1 MMRRQSWVVFGVMV
15 MIMPWVAAADG
26 RPSWEC
32 LPADTAFMV
41 RVPALAE
48 FWDTIQTRTKFG
60 AVALSPKRLEG
71 LWQAFASIQDD
82 EEEWSLEQYEE
93 SLRKYG
99 LETSDL
105 LKVLDAECG
114 GGLVLRQRDGQEPLA
129 MILAWFEPGD
139 EGAGKLLAAIRQRL
153 EESADKEHA
162 PKRTD
167 IELAGHD
174 VMMTTVPVIEL
185 DTDSIDVP
193 DDGEFDEAALDALV
207 ERMKDAKAKKTGEKY
222 TFVAVMDGRFL
233 VGSGLTTFAGPEG
246 DADDAAGVEELRR
259 IFATFLEAHAGGGE
273 PALAAVYREPAI
285 AAAALPGMPL
295 VEMVVVPSVLV
306 AAVAAE
312 SEFDE
317 GTVQAR
323 LATVG
328 IDDIGSVVLR
338 QNFDNGRWKATMAMT
353 LPAPRHGFL
362 EVLDQP
368 CDASEVPAFVTREV
382 AEFGQLSLDLG
393 AAYKTVRQ
401 LLLAQ
406 AQGEQVANMFSVA
419 DMQSQAWLGVDVAAV
434 LSGLGTRHWF
444 LTFPPQI
451 ADVVAKARAADEND
465 GEVGSTVADRLAAV
479 WQIADEGP
487 YGKLLGRL
495 AQLAGG
501 GQLEEEQGF
510 KGVRIP
516 GGAAFYV
523 GRGHL
528 VMAVGEGVL
537 EKTLAAIRTPPQG
550 DTSLRESDV
559 PRRAAELLPARP
571 ARGYGVSDA
580 TRTGG
585 SIGMLR
591 DLAEAMEPD
600 DIEDESMRGAF
611 VAFKEL
617 LPSAREMEGMF
628 GIGTTLLRMTDDGL
642 LYETAW
648 EMPAP

>member
-1 MMRRQSWVVFGVMV
+1 MRHQTWIVAVAVALA
-15 MIMPWVAAADG
+15 MPWAAAADL

-32 LPADTAFMV
+32 LPSDTVFMA
-41 RVPALAE
+41 RVPRLAE
-48 FWDTIQTRTKFG
+48 FWKTIQERTKFG
-60 AVALSPKRLEG
+60 AVALAPKRLEG
-71 LWQAFASIQDD
+71 LWQAIDTIQEDTD
-82 EEEWSLEQYEE
+82 GEWSLEQYEE

-105 LKVLDAECG
+105 VKVLDAELG
-114 GGLVLRQRDGQEPLA
+114 GGIVLRQRDGHEPLA
-129 MILAWFEPGD
+129 MILAWLEPGD
-139 EGAGKLLAAIRQRL
+139 EGAAKLLAAIRQRL
-153 EESADKEHA
+153 EESSDDEHA
-162 PKRTD
+162 LQRTD
-167 IELAGHD
+167 LELAGHE
-174 VMMTTVPVIEL
+174 VTMITAPVVEL
-185 DTDSIDVP
+185 DVGEIDLP
-193 DDGEFDEAALDALV
+193 EDGEFDESALEGLM
-207 ERMKDAKAKKTGEKY
+207 ERMKDAKAEKIGERF
-222 TFVAVMDGRFL
+222 TFLTAIGGRIL
-233 VGSGLTTFAGPEG
+233 VGGGLTTFADPEG
-246 DADDAAGVEELRR
+246 DADQAAGVEELRR
-259 IFATFLEAHAGGGE
+259 IFAMFLEAHSGDGE
-273 PALAAVYREPAI
+273 PAIAKVYREPAI

-295 VEMVVVPSVLV
+295 VEMVAMPSVL
-306 AAVAAE
+306 ASMLTAE
-312 SEFDE
+312 SELDE
-317 GTVQAR
+317 ATVQTR
-323 LATVG
+323 LSAVG
-328 IDDIGSVVLR
+328 IDDMGSVVLR
-338 QNFDNGRWKATMAMT
+338 QNYDAGRWKSTMAMT

-362 EVLDQP
+362 EILDQP

-406 AQGEQVANMFSVA
+406 AEGEQIANMFSVA
-419 DMQSQAWLGVDVAAV
+419 DMQSQAWLGLDVATV

-451 ADVVAKARAADEND
+451 ADVLAKARAADEN
-465 GEVGSTVADRLAAV
+465 GEEDAAVVDRLAAV

-487 YGKLLGRL
+487 FGKLVGRL

-501 GQLEEEQGF
+501 GQLQEEQGF

-528 VMAVGEGVL
+528 VVAVGEGVL

-571 ARGYGVSDA
+571 ARVYGVSDA

-585 SIGMLR
+585 SLGMLR
-591 DLAEAMEPD
+591 DLAEALEPD
-600 DIEDESMRGAF
+600 DIDDESMRGAF
-611 VAFKEL
+611 VALKEL

>member
-1 MMRRQSWVVFGVMV
+1 MRRRAWIVGLA
-15 MIMPWVAAADG
+15 IALATPWAAAAEL

-41 RVPALAE
+41 RVPGLGE
-48 FWDTIQTRTKFG
+48 FWKTIQERTKFG
-60 AVALSPKRLEG
+60 AVALGPKRLEG
-71 LWQAFASIQDD
+71 LWQAIASIQDD
-82 EEEWSLEQYEE
+82 EGEWSLEQYEE
-93 SLRKYG
+93 SLQKYG

-105 LKVLDAECG
+105 VKVLDAEFG
-114 GGLVLRQRDGQEPLA
+114 GSLVLRHRDKKTPLA
-129 MILAWFEPGD
+129 MMLAWLEPGN
-139 EGAGKLLAAIRQRL
+139 EGAGKLLAAIRQQL
-153 EESADKEHA
+153 EESADEEHA

-167 IELAGHD
+167 IELAGHE
-174 VMMTTVPVIEL
+174 VMMTAIPVIEL
-185 DTDSIDVP
+185 DMDGVDLP
-193 DDGEFDEAALDALV
+193 DEGEFDEAALDALV
-207 ERMKDAKAKKTGEKY
+207 ERMKNAKAQKTGERY
-222 TFVAVMDGRFL
+222 TFVAVMDGRLL
-233 VGSGLTTFAGPEG
+233 VGSGLTTFADPEG
-246 DADDAAGVEELRR
+246 DADEAAGVEEMRR
-259 IFATFLEAHAGGGE
+259 IFATFLEAHSGGGE
-273 PALAAVYREPAI
+273 PALAGVYREPAI

-295 VEMVVVPSVLV
+295 VEIVAMPSVLV
-306 AAVAAE
+306 SVLNAE
-312 SEFDE
+312 SGLDE
-317 GTVQAR
+317 ATVQAR

-328 IDDIGSVVLR
+328 VDDIGSVVLR
-338 QNFDNGRWKATMAMT
+338 QNFDAGRWKATMAMT

-362 EVLDQP
+362 EILDQP

-406 AQGEQVANMFSVA
+406 AEGEQVANMYSVA
-419 DMQSQAWLGVDVAAV
+419 DMQSQAWLGVDVATV

-451 ADVVAKARAADEND
+451 AEVLAKARAADES
-465 GEVGSTVADRLAAV
+465 GEEVSTVADRLAAV

-487 YGKLLGRL
+487 YVKLLGRL

-528 VMAVGEGVL
+528 VMALGEGVL

-585 SIGMLR
+585 SLGMLR

-600 DIEDESMRGAF
+600 DIEDESMRGVF
-611 VAFKEL
+611 VALKDL